1 MTAFPVRTLAA
12 LVAAL
17 FLAACGDP
25 TQDHAPSGDD
35 TAATTSRS
43 APAGVNDADVT
54 FVTDMI
60 PHHQQAVELS
70 ALVPARSTDP
80 EVVALAAEISAVQ
93 GPEIETLK
101 AFLVQWTDGGYGGH
115 QGHDGGAAPMPGMVD
130 DAAMGRLAAERGSDF
145 DRQWLQAMIA
155 HHEGAIAMANTELA
169 TGSSSDA
176 KRLAQQ
182 IVSGQQ
188 AEIERMQRMG
198 MVTNGG

>member
-1 MTAFPVRTLAA
+1 
-12 LVAAL
+12 
-17 FLAACGDP
+17 
-25 TQDHAPSGDD
+25 
-35 TAATTSRS
+35 
-43 APAGVNDADVT
+43 
-54 FVTDMI
+54 
-60 PHHQQAVELS
+60 
-70 ALVPARSTDP
+70 
-80 EVVALAAEISAVQ
+80 
-93 GPEIETLK
+93 
-101 AFLVQWTDGGYGGH
+101 
-115 QGHDGGAAPMPGMVD
+115 MPGMVD